1 MLPVHTHQAAMDR
14 AVSYLIT
21 NYNPKGHWI
30 GWLMMASILVEA
42 WDLYSIAFVLIFI
55 RDIFHPSP
63 ALLGLAAAGTQGGA
77 IIGALLGGW
86 LADKLGRR
94 IVFLSTMGMFV
105 IFALAQAFVPNIAWL
120 VVVRLILGVPLGS
133 DISSGYTYIMES
145 MPRGEREVMGNRWQF
160 MFALGQV
167 LTLVV
172 IAIFIIANLPA
183 DLIWRVTLGLG
194 AVPAAIIFYLRHD
207 LPETA
212 VWLIR
217 HGRFR
222 EAKQVTAGM
231 YGDRLDMLPDE
242 DVPIP
247 RPRPTAFLADIRKDR
262 IRWRA
267 TLFGWIA
274 CFAQSAEFST
284 FAFYIP
290 ILFVMVWGFG
300 NIRHQSGDACAL
312 RHRRDFRLGGSAD
325 YAADRPARASASPV
339 LPSYSSPCSSRLR
352 RYTLATSAFCR
363 LPPPQCFG
371 GTTGMLENVVTIPA
385 MVAKPEYRGTAT
397 GFAYVF
403 VKLPAFLAIFLFPV
417 LFSAIGQANATLF
430 TALFPLAG
438 LLAALFILPEV
449 YGFEQD

>member
-1 MLPVHTHQAAMDR
+1 MSAITYQPAMDR
-14 AVSYLIT
+14 AAAYLIAK
-21 NYNPKGHWI
+21 YNPKGNQI

-55 RDIFHPSP
+55 KDIFHPSP
-63 ALLGLAAAGTQGGA
+63 AMLGLAAAGTQGGA
-77 IIGALLGGW
+77 IIGALFGGW

-105 IFALAQAFVPNIAWL
+105 VFALAQAFVPNMAWL

-160 MFALGQV
+160 MFAVGQV
-167 LTLVV
+167 LTLAI
-172 IAIFIIANLPA
+172 IAVFIIMDLPH
-183 DLIWRVTLGLG
+183 DIIWRVTLGLG

-217 HGRFR
+217 NGRFR
-222 EAKQVTAGM
+222 EAKQVTLSM
-231 YGDRLDMLPDE
+231 YGDRLEMLPDQ
-242 DVPIP
+242 DVEIP
-247 RPRPTAFLADIRKDR
+247 RPRPTAFLADIRKDT

-267 TLFGWIA
+267 TVFGWIA
-274 CFAQSAEFST
+274 CFAQSCEFST

-290 ILFVMVWGFG
+290 VLFVMVGV
-300 NIRHQSGDACAL
+300 SGV
-312 RHRRDFRLGGSAD
+312 LGTNL
-325 YAADRPARASASPV
+325 V
-339 LPSYSSPCSSRLR
+339 
-352 RYTLATSAFCR
+352 TLALYIIAAISGWVGPLITPRIGQRGLSIAGFSMVLVALLAAAAALYSGHVYI
-363 LPPPQCFG
+363 LPFAAAV
-371 GTTGMLENVVTIPA
+371 MLWGHYWDAENVVTIPA
-385 MVAKPEYRGTAT
+385 MVARPEYRGTAT
-397 GFAYVF
+397 GFAYMF

-430 TALFPLAG
+430 TAIFPLIG
-438 LLAALFILPEV
+438 LLAAIFILPEV
-449 YGFEQD
+449 YGFEHD

>member
-1 MLPVHTHQAAMDR
+1 MSPHPHQAAMDS
-14 AVSYLIT
+14 AVRYLIS
-21 NYNPKGHWI
+21 NYNPKGNRI

-42 WDLYSIAFVLIFI
+42 WDLYSIAFVLVFI

-77 IIGALLGGW
+77 VIGALLGGW

-105 IFALAQAFVPNIAWL
+105 IFALLQAFVPNMAWL
-120 VVVRLILGVPLGS
+120 VVVRFILGIPLGS

-167 LTLVV
+167 LTLAI
-172 IAIFIIANLPA
+172 IAIFIVAQLPP

-212 VWLIR
+212 VFLIR

-222 EAKQVTAGM
+222 EAKQVTASM
-231 YGDRLDMLPDE
+231 YGDPLPMLPDL
-242 DVPIP
+242 DVEVP
-247 RPRPTAFLADIRKDR
+247 RPRPTAFLADIRKDP

-290 ILFVMVWGFG
+290 VLFVMVGVSD
-300 NIRHQSGDACAL
+300 I
-312 RHRRDFRLGGSAD
+312 LGTNL
-325 YAADRPARASASPV
+325 V
-339 LPSYSSPCSSRLR
+339 
-352 RYTLATSAFCR
+352 TLALYSIAAISGWVGPLITPKIGQRGLSIAGFAIVFVSLLVAAAALYTDHVAI
-363 LPPPQCFG
+363 LPFAAAA
-371 GTTGMLENVVTIPA
+371 MLWGHYWDAENVVTIPA
-385 MVAKPEYRGTAT
+385 VVAKPEYRGTAT
-397 GFAYVF
+397 GFAYIF
-403 VKLPAFLAIFLFPV
+403 VKLPAFLSIFLFPV

-430 TALFPLAG
+430 TAIFPLTG
-438 LLAALFILPEV
+438 LLAAIFILPEM
-449 YGFEQD
+449 YGFEHD